1 MVNTSSLADGLDV
14 FKRTV
19 RAAKWEYALAQTKCS
34 PRKGV
39 AQNKHETKEEGW
51 TCASLSPQ
59 LKQRCIYDKK
69 RENEPYAI
77 AYVSADERAK
87 GS

>member
-1 MVNTSSLADGLDV
+1 MVNTSLLADGLDV

-19 RAAKWEYALAQTKCS
+19 RPAVGICARSIKCS

-77 AYVSADERAK
+77 AYVSANERAN

>member
-1 MVNTSSLADGLDV
+1 MVHTSLLADGLHV

-19 RAAKWEYALAQTKCS
+19 RAAKREYVLAQTKCS

-39 AQNKHETKEEGW
+39 AQNKQETKEEGW
-51 TCASLSPQ
+51 TCASCVQWSHMRMPT
-59 LKQRCIYDKK
+59 K
-69 RENEPYAI
+69 RAT
-77 AYVSADERAK
+77 K